1 MTNFFTAEELK
12 SNYEKFRKLI
22 NKSFTGERLEKLN
35 KMYDH
40 FEDRIIY
47 TPASSFEHFHN
58 SFPGGYID
66 HVLRVTRNPHLS
78 YMICI
83 WN

>member
-1 MTNFFTAEELK
+1 MKLKVEDLQERMQYIRDHVESFNTEE
-12 SNYEKFRKLI
+12 RAD
-22 NKSFTGERLEKLN
+22 KLN

-66 HVLRVTRNPHLS
+66 HVLRVTRNALKL
-78 YMICI
+78 YDMYLE
-83 WN
+83 